1 MKKLRKICMIL
12 ATALIMVFLAGCYVI
27 QAQSMK
33 NVKGT
38 YQLTSYTYT
47 PSYTYGRPKP
57 ATINYIEEKGYEVY
71 LVVTGTGKGYYVHK
85 DNETPAYSIEVD
97 LTYEYAEEDSSKVE
111 YVKYKTVLEKE
122 YQTSNKF
129 GVTRG
134 SLNCSNPG
142 GITLGIK
149 GTPVTAGY
157 DKNWKKVSD
166 ATDLSY
172 VEPKFPNLKKYTNE
186 EWAMNV
192 VFELSSTKN
201 VTTQEWIQE
210 ADNPYEYYYIAID
223 PIEKQATTYYAL
235 KEDLIQWKET
245 KLITLVDG
253 WNTIQIDGVEWSK
266 MSGSNTYKRTWTEGE
281 YEYEVELWQ
290 VQREWTENSIAEMI
304 QNRMP
309 KILYEITNYENMS
322 SDKAVVETPYQYYFI
337 AFDPNLGNAM
347 VYYALKSDMER
358 KFESRPVTLV
368 DGWNKIKIGE
378 EEWTNVQD
386 TYTYQRT
393 WTEGEGETAITYRAR
408 LEILQRDWDVD
419 GIFEIIEQRMPVT
432 QE

>member
-1 MKKLRKICMIL
+1 MKQLRKICMIL
-12 ATALIMVFLAGCYVI
+12 ATALTMVFLAGCYVV
-27 QAQSMK
+27 QAQPMK

-38 YQLTSYTYT
+38 YQLTKYTYT
-47 PSYTYGRPKP
+47 RAYDHGKPKP
-57 ATINYIEEKGYEVY
+57 TAIDYIVDRGFEEY
-71 LVVTGTGKGYYVHK
+71 LVVTGTGAGYFVHK
-85 DNETPAYSIEVD
+85 DNETEAYCLNVNLAYQNS
-97 LTYEYAEEDSSKVE
+97 EEDSSKIDRF
-111 YVKYKTVLEKE
+111 KYQIPLDNSWSED
-122 YQTSNKF
+122 F
-129 GVTRG
+129 GVTKG
-134 SLNCSNPG
+134 GLNYYLPSVNWG
-142 GITLGIK
+142 QWLGHSKEVDI
-149 GTPVTAGY
+149 
-157 DKNWKKVSD
+157 DWKKVSD

-172 VEPKFPNLKKYTNE
+172 VETKFPNLTKYTNE

-201 VTTQEWIQE
+201 ITTQEWVQE
-210 ADNPYEYYYIAID
+210 EDNPYEYYYIAINS
-223 PIEKQATTYYAL
+223 IEKQATTYYAL
-235 KEDLIQWKET
+235 KENLIQQKET
-245 KLITLVDG
+245 KSITLVDG
-253 WNTIQIDGVEWSK
+253 WNTIQIDGVEWTK
-266 MSGSNTYKRTWTEGE
+266 NDGSYTYKRTWTEGDN
-281 YEYEVELWQ
+281 EYEVELWQ
-290 VQREWTENSIAEMI
+290 AQREWTENSIAQMI
-304 QNRMP
+304 QNRIP

-347 VYYALKSDMER
+347 VYYALKSDMQR
-358 KFESRPVTLV
+358 QFESRPVTLV

-419 GIFEIIEQRMPVT
+419 GIFEIIEQRMPAT